1 MPDVFIYDEFGP
13 EATAMLQAL
22 YSRSSASVAEHAE
35 RVARVGSAKFMESYY
50 VGYGHASIGDCGVTT
65 IFLEDISILAAKA
78 IEDTPLFSGQETSTR
93 YIDFSKQRLHDP
105 LNNTLS
111 RTIQNDWIDFYLQ
124 SLAPTQ
130 EYLANQFPLKKNEN
144 KLIWEK
150 AIKAR
155 AFDILRGFLP
165 AGVTTQV
172 AWTTSLRHAH
182 EKLLELEKH
191 PLEEIR
197 DLANRCR
204 LKLSEK
210 YPSSFTHRIKPEID
224 EYILN
229 FSSPIAY
236 KPSYAPGGKIPFSA
250 KTNVNNENLI
260 QLYFCEIST
269 RPKGALL
276 PRYISELG
284 QYKCNF
290 TLDYGSFRDLQ
301 RHRNGIC
308 RLPLLTTRHG
318 FNQWY
323 LKNLPPSLLN
333 PALDLISI
341 QTKRICDL
349 ISDAEKEAPVLQYYI
364 AMGFDVPCEL
374 IYDLRQ
380 MVYVTELRSSKT
392 VHPTLRNI
400 AFEMHKFLQRTHPK
414 LLLYTDLDTDDFD
427 IRRGTQDITA
437 ASTNNKK
444 I

>member
-1 MPDVFIYDEFGP
+1 MPNVFIYDEFGP

-22 YSRSSASVAEHAE
+22 YSRSSASVVEHAE
-35 RVARVGSAKFMESYY
+35 RVSKVGSAKFMESYY

-65 IFLEDISILAAKA
+65 IFLEDISIIAAKA

-93 YIDFSKQRLHDP
+93 YIDFSKQRLNDP
-105 LNNTLS
+105 LKS
-111 RTIQNDWIDFYLQ
+111 SISSSIQNDWIDFYLR
-124 SLAPTQ
+124 SLEPTQ
-130 EYLANQFPLKKNEN
+130 KYLAEQFPLKEN
-144 KLIWEK
+144 QEKSIWEK

-191 PLEEIR
+191 PLEEVR
-197 DLANRCR
+197 DLAKICR
-204 LKLSEK
+204 YKLSQK
-210 YPSSFTHRIKPEID
+210 YPSSFTHKMRPEFD
-224 EYILN
+224 AYLTR
-229 FSSPIAY
+229 FSSSIAY
-236 KPSYAPGGKIPFSA
+236 KQTELSNEKIPFTAETS
-250 KTNVNNENLI
+250 VNNEVLNNFFLS
-260 QLYFCEIST
+260 EITT

-276 PRYISELG
+276 PRYVGEVGS
-284 QYKCNF
+284 YKCQF

-308 RLPLLTTRHG
+308 RLPLLTTKFG
-318 FNQWY
+318 FNPWY
-323 LKNLPPSLLN
+323 LENLPPSLFES
-333 PALDLISI
+333 AVHLISV
-341 QTKRICDL
+341 QTKRINDL
-349 ISDAEKEAPVLQYYI
+349 ISNGNELLSVSQYYT
-364 AMGFDVPCEL
+364 ALGFDVPCEL

-400 AFEMHKFLQRTHPK
+400 AIEMHHFLQRMHPE

-427 IRRGTQDITA
+427 VRRGSQDIVRV
-437 ASTNNKK
+437 KDYV
-444 I
+444 

>member
-1 MPDVFIYDEFGP
+1 MSNVFIYDEFGP

-22 YSRSSASVAEHAE
+22 YSRSAASVTEHAE
-35 RVARVGSAKFMESYY
+35 RVSRVGSAKFMESYY

-105 LNNTLS
+105 LRSSLS
-111 RTIQNDWIDFYLQ
+111 STIQNDWIDFYLR

-130 EYLANQFPLKKNEN
+130 EYLAEQFPLKANEN
-144 KLIWEK
+144 KPIWEK

-197 DLANRCR
+197 ELAKTCR
-204 LKLSEK
+204 LKLSQK
-210 YPSSFTHRIKPEID
+210 YPSSFTHKTKPDID
-224 EYILN
+224 AYIAK
-229 FSSPIAY
+229 FSPSIAY
-236 KPSYAPGGKIPFSA
+236 KISDTLSDKIQFTA
-250 KTNVNNENLI
+250 ETTVNNETLINL
-260 QLYFCEIST
+260 YAAEIST

-276 PRYISELG
+276 PRYIGELG
-284 QYKCNF
+284 LYKCNF

-308 RLPLLTTRHG
+308 RLPLLTTKHG

-323 LKNLPPSLLN
+323 LENLPPNLLK
-333 PALDLISI
+333 PALELIAT
-341 QTKRICDL
+341 QTKRICNL
-349 ISDAEKEAPVLQYYI
+349 SSEAEKETPTLQYYT
-364 AMGFDVPCEL
+364 ALGFDVPCEL

-392 VHPTLRNI
+392 VHPTLRNV
-400 AFEMHKFLQRTHPK
+400 AFEMHRFLQKAHPE
-414 LLLYTDLDTDDFD
+414 LRLYTDLDTDDFD
-427 IRRGTQDITA
+427 IRRGTQDITVVG
-437 ASTNNKK
+437 SNK
-444 I
+444 